1 MVVLLKDIAEIQT
14 GVFAKTNVDGEV
26 TCLQVNDFDE
36 SGNHSGIW
44 VPSLSVESLHSK
56 HFLLKGDIL
65 FAAKGYKNFAAVRTN
80 SLPLAV
86 ASTSFFV
93 LRIHKQNLLPE
104 YVKWFLN
111 QPDTIQ
117 RLKSEA
123 KGTSIPSISK
133 KSLEQIEIP
142 SIPLDKQN
150 LILKIDHL
158 RISQKELL
166 QKIASLRDQLIQQQL
181 NKAVNI

>member
-1 MVVLLKDIAEIQT
+1 M
-14 GVFAKTNVDGEV
+14 
-26 TCLQVNDFDE
+26 
-36 SGNHSGIW
+36 
-44 VPSLSVESLHSK
+44 
-56 HFLLKGDIL
+56 
-65 FAAKGYKNFAAVRTN
+65 
-80 SLPLAV
+80 
-86 ASTSFFV
+86 
-93 LRIHKQNLLPE
+93 PE

-133 KSLEQIEIP
+133 KSLEKIEIP

-181 NKAVNI
+181 NKAVNL

>member
-1 MVVLLKDIAEIQT
+1 MRVLLKDIAEIQT
-14 GVFAKTNVDGEV
+14 GVFAKPNVDGDV
-26 TCLQVNDFDE
+26 VCLQANDFDE
-36 SGNHSGIW
+36 IGNHLGFWTPTISGDN
-44 VPSLSVESLHSK
+44 LHSK
-56 HFLLKGDIL
+56 HFLQQGDVL
-65 FAAKGYKNFAAVRTN
+65 FAAKGNKNFAAVRTN

-93 LRIHKQNLLPE
+93 LRIYKQNLLPE

-150 LILKIDHL
+150 LILKIDQL

>member
-1 MVVLLKDIAEIQT
+1 MRVLLKDIAEIQT
-14 GVFAKTNVDGEV
+14 GVFAKPNVDGNV
-26 TCLQVNDFDE
+26 VCLQANDFDE
-36 SGNHSGIW
+36 SGNHLGFWAPTISGDN
-44 VPSLSVESLHSK
+44 LHSK
-56 HFLLKGDIL
+56 HFLNKGDVL
-65 FAAKGYKNFAAVRTN
+65 FAAKGNKNFAAVRN
-80 SLPLAV
+80 HSLPLAV

-93 LRIHKQNLLPE
+93 IRLLRADILPE

-133 KSLEQIEIP
+133 NSLEQVEIP
-142 SIPLDKQN
+142 LIPLDKQN

-158 RISQKELL
+158 RMIQKELL
-166 QKIASLRDQLIQQQL
+166 QKIASLKDQLIQQQIIKSL
-181 NKAVNI
+181 NL